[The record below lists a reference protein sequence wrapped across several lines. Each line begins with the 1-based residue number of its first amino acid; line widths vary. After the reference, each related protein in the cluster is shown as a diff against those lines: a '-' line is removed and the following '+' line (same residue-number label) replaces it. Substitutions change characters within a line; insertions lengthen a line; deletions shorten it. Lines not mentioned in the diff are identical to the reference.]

1 MPPDSW
7 VRFCQCFHWEV
18 NPGPHAELLAVG
30 QRPQVL
36 STWTLLG
43 PREGGV
49 THTQPGQSG
58 RGERKAFWEEL
69 LLEPDPVSR
78 THVMDTGRNTEVG
91 YDPRSLG
98 WWDTACRA
106 SPGLCAFPLPRD
118 HCGTC
123 GGFDISAT

>member
-1 MPPDSW
+1 MDIARS
-7 VRFCQCFHWEV
+7 
-18 NPGPHAELLAVG
+18 PG
-30 QRPQVL
+30 
-36 STWTLLG
+36 
-43 PREGGV
+43 
-49 THTQPGQSG
+49 G
-58 RGERKAFWEEL
+58 RGHSHSARAEWERERKAFWEEL
-69 LLEPDPVSR
+69 LLEPDHVSR